1 MRPRSGRWRS
11 AGLLCS
17 VSPGALGTPTAYF
30 SRTVGRELGR
40 LACAVLS
47 TRCEMTGQPEDL
59 ISAVPVAVQRFV
71 QQLLGLRRT
80 VGDQALGYDRMWR

>member
-1 MRPRSGRWRS
+1 
-11 AGLLCS
+11 
-17 VSPGALGTPTAYF
+17 
-30 SRTVGRELGR
+30 
-40 LACAVLS
+40 
-47 TRCEMTGQPEDL
+47 MTGQPEDL